1 MKKSNKNNKAEK
13 SESNIFGYAFLIF
26 IFSTYFI
33 LIPILIFGWEAVL
46 VFYGILAFIIYNFWA
61 AYFKEVKPHEVS
73 DSSIWDTYVLPGNG
87 WAKRRRKKREEEDL
101 Y

>member
-61 AYFKEVKPHEVS
+61 AYFKEVKPYDKTPPSV
-73 DSSIWDTYVLPGNG
+73 W
-87 WAKRRRKKREEEDL
+87 KKFVGTANKKKKKNL